1 MCLAFC
7 SRDSTTLP
15 HTTPLCKEGY
25 CVFSFNLPLTSSP
38 DVDECRRSPR
48 PCAGGRCENSVG
60 SFSCRCRAGYQADPS
75 GAECHDIDEC
85 AKTPPPCANGRCYN
99 TPGSFSCSCPSGY
112 QLDPVDIDE
121 CSQSPPPCARGRCH
135 NSPGSYRCACPTGY
149 QPGPTGTECL
159 GESIFSSVMKVGWMS
174 LGWET
179 SDPVALFFPGM

>member
-1 MCLAFC
+1 M
-7 SRDSTTLP
+7 P

-25 CVFSFNLPLTSSP
+25 CVCLGAFPFLQHFSFNLPLTSSP

-75 GAECHDIDEC
+75 GAECHGMFRMRPSPPWNPLSKRC

-112 QLDPVDIDE
+112 QLDPNQCLDIDE
-121 CSQSPPPCARGRCH
+121 CSTGTPCGPQGRCF
-135 NSPGSYRCACPTGY
+135 NTEGSFRCQCNRGYRTEGTGSSCV
-149 QPGPTGTECL
+149 GEC
-159 GESIFSSVMKVGWMS
+159 
-174 LGWET
+174 
-179 SDPVALFFPGM
+179 